1 MMHSNATTTP
11 SRLTDA
17 LASARSALH
26 VPNKSASLRPDNY
39 RFLQEEIRRGSGIV
53 LGEDKHYLFE
63 SRLMPVLQR
72 ANLETLDQLCEQL
85 RSRRNPG
92 LTQQVMEALTTNET
106 FFFRD
111 MAPFE
116 ALRARILPEIL
127 GSLSPHQK
135 LRVWSAA
142 ASSGQE
148 AYSMAM
154 LFRELNLQERCDEI
168 LGTDISE
175 QVLSYA
181 KEAKYVQF
189 EVNRG
194 LPALYLV
201 KYFKREELDWRLNP
215 EIRSAVHFKRFD
227 LRQPAT
233 TLGKFHIILCR
244 NVLIY
249 FDSDTKQKILEEL
262 WNALEPGGFLLLG
275 SAESIPQPHSI
286 WERISDHSS
295 TIYRKK

>member
-1 MMHSNATTTP
+1 MPSNATTTP
-11 SRLTDA
+11 SRLTDT
-17 LASARSALH
+17 LAAARSDLH
-26 VPNKSASLRPDNY
+26 VTNKSVALRPDNY

-63 SRLMPVLQR
+63 SRLTPVLRR

-85 RSRRNPG
+85 RSRRDPD
-92 LTQQVMEALTTNET
+92 LTQQVLEALTTNET

-116 ALRARILPEIL
+116 AMRACILPEIVE
-127 GSLSPHQK
+127 SLSPHQK

-154 LFRELNLQERCDEI
+154 MFRELNLQERCAEI

-175 QVLSYA
+175 QVLVYA
-181 KEAKYVQF
+181 KEAKYLQF

-194 LPALYLV
+194 LPAIYLV

-215 EIRSAVHFKRFD
+215 EIRSAVRFKQFD
-227 LRQPAT
+227 LRQSAAS
-233 TLGKFHIILCR
+233 LGKFHIILCR

-275 SAESIPQPHSI
+275 SAESIPRPHSA
-286 WERISDHSS
+286 WERISDHSA
-295 TIYRKK
+295 TIYKKL